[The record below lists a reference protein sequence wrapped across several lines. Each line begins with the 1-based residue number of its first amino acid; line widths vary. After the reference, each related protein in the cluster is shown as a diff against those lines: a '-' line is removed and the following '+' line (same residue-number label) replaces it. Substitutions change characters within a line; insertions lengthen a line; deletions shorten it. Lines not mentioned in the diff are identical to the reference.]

1 MQNTDRDNPRLAALA
16 YAARGWHVFPC
27 HSARAGR
34 CSCGAPACQHAGKHP
49 RTLHG
54 LKDAT
59 TDPALIT
66 RWWQQWPDANV
77 AVATGAVSGLVAL
90 DEDPRHGGDVSLDLL
105 THEHGPLP
113 ETVEAL
119 TGGGGRHLL
128 FLHPGVPLKSGTDRL
143 GPGLDVKADGGYI
156 IAAPSMHPSGQLY
169 EWGAT
174 HDPEDVPIAPPP
186 SGFWRSCENLREPM
200 AKPVTPKAHLSAKG
214 SAMPL
219 SPV

>member
-34 CSCGAPACQHAGKHP
+34 CSCGAPACQHPGKHP

-119 TGGGGRHLL
+119 TG
-128 FLHPGVPLKSGTDRL
+128 
-143 GPGLDVKADGGYI
+143 
-156 IAAPSMHPSGQLY
+156 
-169 EWGAT
+169 
-174 HDPEDVPIAPPP
+174 
-186 SGFWRSCENLREPM
+186 LREPM
-200 AKPVTPKAHLSAKG
+200 VRPAAPKGHLSAKG
-214 SAMPL
+214 AATP
-219 SPV
+219 PWRA